1 MNNRKPNEKTK
12 KQGEE
17 QGTTEK
23 HNLATDMDAVGW
35 GVFFIWIGI
44 VLLLKIGTGVGLVGI
59 GIILLGVQAARKY
72 SGLKMERFWGVAG
85 ILFVVGGLLELSI
98 KLPLM
103 SILFIVAGLM
113 ILVPIVKHRYKYE
126 RTSH

>member
-23 HNLATDMDAVGW
+23 HNRATEMDAVGW
-35 GVFFIWIGI
+35 SVFFIWIGI

-59 GIILLGVQAARKY
+59 GIILLGVQVARKY
-72 SGLKMERFWGVAG
+72 SSLKIEGFWGVAG

-113 ILVPIVKHRYKYE
+113 ILVPIIKHRYRYE
-126 RTSH
+126 RTGH